1 MQLWKPVCVACKTL
15 RMMLL
20 CELNSK
26 SNLLDTKMICNVHSV
41 VTDICLNL
49 TVIIVSTTSI
59 SFDFA
64 QGACLCMLAIISF
77 FYVSRIIQD

>member
-1 MQLWKPVCVACKTL
+1 MSIIIIATSMLLMQLRKPVCVARKTL

-26 SNLLDTKMICNVHSV
+26 SNLLDTKMICNVHGV

-49 TVIIVSTTSI
+49 TVITVSITSI

-64 QGACLCMLAIISF
+64 QEACLCLPS
-77 FYVSRIIQD
+77 